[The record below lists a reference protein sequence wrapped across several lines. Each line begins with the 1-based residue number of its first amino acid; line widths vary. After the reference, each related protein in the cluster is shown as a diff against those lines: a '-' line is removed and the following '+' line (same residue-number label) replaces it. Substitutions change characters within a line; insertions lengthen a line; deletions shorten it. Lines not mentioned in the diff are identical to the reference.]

1 MLTVRAMS
9 GMSHPIPAHLVL
21 MSRQQVLEEKDENF
35 ANATGKDSTQLPRQP
50 KHAPS
55 PLVCC
60 HHLSFSIEDASKQGS
75 PRDPAFSFAQDAEED
90 ECNRQKWCTSFEVFF
105 TDWLLRISS
114 SIFVSEW
121 ENIKSSLH
129 LSTHFI
135 TNCHKC
141 CTLECKQGSL
151 NSFFNIATPPSHLQ
165 CSQYC

>member
-1 MLTVRAMS
+1 MS
-9 GMSHPIPAHLVL
+9 GMSLRHCCIPYLYTWCWWAVGISLRRL
-21 MSRQQVLEEKDENF
+21 ENF
-35 ANATGKDSTQLPRQP
+35 ANVTCTDSTQLPRQP

-55 PLVCC
+55 PREYCR
-60 HHLSFSIEDASKQGS
+60 HWAFQEASKQGS
-75 PRDPAFSFAQDAEED
+75 PRQPAFSFAQDAGEG
-90 ECNRQKWCTSFEVFF
+90 ECIRQKWCTSFEVFL

-141 CTLECKQGSL
+141 YTLECKQGSL